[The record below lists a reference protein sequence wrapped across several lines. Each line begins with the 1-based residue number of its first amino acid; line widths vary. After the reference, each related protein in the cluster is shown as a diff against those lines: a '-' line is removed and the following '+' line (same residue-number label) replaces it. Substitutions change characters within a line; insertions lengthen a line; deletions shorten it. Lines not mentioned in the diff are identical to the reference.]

1 MVKDFLEYF
10 NKPYEIESKMKT
22 PDGNKASFFKAY
34 LDGCT
39 FIVYATIVDGRP
51 GRFGVS
57 PYNAV

>member
-39 FIVYATIVDGRP
+39 FIVYATIVKTRKIWS
-51 GRFGVS
+51 FTL
-57 PYNAV
+57 